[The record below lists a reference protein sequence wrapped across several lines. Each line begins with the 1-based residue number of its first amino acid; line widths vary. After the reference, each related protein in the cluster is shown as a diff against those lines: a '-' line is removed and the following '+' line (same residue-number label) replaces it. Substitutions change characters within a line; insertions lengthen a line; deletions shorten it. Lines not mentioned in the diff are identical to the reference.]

1 MSADLFFY
9 FFVCGEFKNEKN
21 GFSAVFLISD
31 QPKKPKNMMIA
42 RTIEMRET
50 AAIAFILLS
59 DFCLKPLT
67 LV

>member
-1 MSADLFFY
+1 MRGDL
-9 FFVCGEFKNEKN
+9 KNEKN

-50 AAIAFILLS
+50 ADIAITALFS
-59 DFCLKPLT
+59 F
-67 LV
+67 LVFLYER